1 MPRLQLRTLLQQF
14 FHKYGR
20 QSARSEL
27 RWMNWHKVRHESP
40 TRAGEMLLRRLQDEP
55 LAYVLGIVLVYDL
68 QRCINLSREGSQPFG
83 DLDILVR
90 PPILIP
96 RHETEDWTL
105 RLAERVRDTQI
116 ESHGPLKLLDICTGT
131 GCIPL
136 LLLSRL
142 RALLPTRRITAHAVD
157 ISVEA
162 ISLAELNKENQ
173 LTSGALGAGHY
184 LNFHHHDLFSSD
196 FADFLSGHGPFDVI
210 TCNPPYIS
218 PAEYSALPPSVI
230 KFEDRDALLGTGE
243 DGTGYYRQLSLLL
256 STGTLIRSNGL
267 LAMEIGWKQAP
278 VVPSLFSSLSRLV
291 EIWKDPW
298 GKDRLVVC
306 TL

>member
-1 MPRLQLRTLLQQF
+1 MD
-14 FHKYGR
+14 
-20 QSARSEL
+20 EL
-27 RWMNWHKVRHESP
+27 RWMNWHNIRHDDR
-40 TRAGEMLLRRLQDEP
+40 TRAAEMLQRRLRDEP
-55 LAYVLGIVLVYDL
+55 LAYILGTVLVYNL
-68 QRCINLSREGSQPFG
+68 RRRINLSLEGNQPFG

-96 RHETEDWTL
+96 RPETEDWTL

-116 ESHGPLKLLDICTGT
+116 GSHKPLKFLDLCTGT

-142 RALLPTRRITAHAVD
+142 RALLPNRRITAHAVD
-157 ISVEA
+157 ISAEA
-162 ISLAELNKENQ
+162 ISLGELNMENQ
-173 LTSGALGAGHY
+173 RTGGALGTGNS
-184 LNFHHHDLFSSD
+184 LTFHHHDLFSSD
-196 FADFLSGHGPFDVI
+196 FADFLSHHSPFDVI

-218 PAEYSALPPSVI
+218 LAEYNALPPSVI

-243 DGTGYYRQLSLLL
+243 HGTGYYRQLSLLL
-256 STGTLIRSNGL
+256 SKGSLIHRNGL
-267 LAMEIGWKQAP
+267 LAMEIGWKQATI
-278 VVPSLFSSLSRLV
+278 VTSLFSSLSRSV
-291 EIWKDPW
+291 EIWQDPW